1 MPALE
6 TTPDAS
12 AIRQAQGR
20 VRLGAL
26 TVVRAPIRVLV
37 LTVALGPAT
46 TKPQRGRKPLLS
58 PFPPPEHATGAATPQ
73 CDRDV
78 STWRACARRDA
89 RRPVPSTVGGA

>member
-12 AIRQAQGR
+12 AIRQTQGR

-58 PFPPPEHATGAATPQ
+58 PFPPPEHATGAATH
-73 CDRDV
+73 RDV
-78 STWRACARRDA
+78 STWHACARRDA